1 MNALRTLAVLGLL
14 AFASSVA
21 EAAPV
26 TINKSGAVRSVT
38 GGNLAEGYAPVI
50 AAGSPASIG
59 ITIDPVGFTALQV
72 FQSSPFQIS
81 LGFTGRNALIQT
93 CCIDEGASDLDP
105 TDGAITLRGSLG
117 GFTGAP
123 VGAYTTSAG
132 AFAITFRVLGS
143 DIPLAPFVTGNDVLT
158 FLSAASLSLE
168 GFARQNFNPIG
179 PGTAFSQDVNFVGGV
194 PLPAAAW
201 MFLAGIGGLFF
212 RIRKLK

>member
-1 MNALRTLAVLGLL
+1 MNAFRTMAVVSFL
-14 AFASSVA
+14 AFAASAA

-26 TINKSGAVRSVT
+26 VINKSGAVTSVT
-38 GGNLAEGYAPVI
+38 GGNLAEGYAPII
-50 AAGSPASIG
+50 AGGSPVAIG

-72 FQSSPFQIS
+72 FQASPFQVS
-81 LGFTGRNALIQT
+81 LGFTGASALIQT

-105 TDGAITLRGSLG
+105 TDGAVTLRGFLG
-117 GFTGAP
+117 GFTGPP

-132 AFAITFRVLGS
+132 AFAITFRVFGS
-143 DIPLAPFVTGNDVLT
+143 DIPLAPFATGDDVLS
-158 FLSAASLSLE
+158 FFSAASLSLE

-201 MFLAGIGGLFF
+201 MFLAGICGLIL
-212 RIRKLK
+212 RTRR